1 MYFLLKVQ
9 ISFHFID
16 TYWCWSRKDVEE
28 NRIKKLT
35 LSTSIT
41 RIDELIDLIKQPFKT
56 RYLFNGTHIKC
67 DSKEK
72 WAGLWFN
79 IDADSITP
87 CVTNTSLEVNVKY
100 RSSNKNL

>member
-1 MYFLLKVQ
+1 MYSLLKVKN
-9 ISFHFID
+9 FHFIG

-56 RYLFNGTHIKC
+56 RYLYNGTHIRC